1 MGIRDSHRP
10 MAEMEPKEFVIYTD
24 MVGDL
29 FHCGHM
35 NFLRQCREV
44 ATAEECGDRKIVLV
58 VGVHSDELVMTYK
71 RQPVLTM
78 DERAA
83 SVGGCKYVDR
93 VVDNAPMGLDEEYL
107 ALHKIDL
114 IAGGAGDGFNSNDS
128 EHEASCTCVGCLH
141 DRQYDLVKAKG
152 IFRGIP
158 YTPGISTTDILQ
170 RINDRREEYFPEAP
184 KKVH

>member
-93 VVDNAPMGLDEEYL
+93 VCLLYTSDAADEEDSVDL
-107 ALHKIDL
+107 GGRRIIKEKKI
-114 IAGGAGDGFNSNDS
+114 N
-128 EHEASCTCVGCLH
+128 
-141 DRQYDLVKAKG
+141 VKK
-152 IFRGIP
+152 
-158 YTPGISTTDILQ
+158 S
-170 RINDRREEYFPEAP
+170 
-184 KKVH
+184 